1 MRTRQRITTT
11 PARPEAPIEPGFG
24 EWAPIWGLAVLNNVQ
39 PTLWMLL
46 SLVLSATF
54 ASAQATP
61 NREQITLRGTVQ
73 AVDATARTV
82 TIRGEDGNTATLDVP
97 QSVQRLN
104 EVKAG
109 DVVSAVYYDQ
119 VTVSPHPAGA
129 PANDRLEPPIAT
141 PTPGAVPGGTVA
153 QRRVTTVTITAWD
166 PATRVVTFTV
176 PAGTVYSRH
185 LVEATDA
192 NLMTGLKVGDR
203 VDVTRTEAVRFTVE
217 RAAQAAGGATQ
228 AGGGATPAS
237 GAATPAAD
245 DLRHRLT
252 VSVLF
257 GVDNQF
263 SGKMIKEATGRTTG
277 GAPINLDETTYDEV
291 YGRIGML
298 KIGVGYRTTPR
309 TEGVLNFVWSS
320 SEASDAATRVGTVGA
335 IPLDVNF
342 TDYQYWGIE
351 GGQRWF
357 FARTRFTPF
366 VGYLVGINRHQDIRA
381 TFVGV
386 PSNVMPGLAAQDGKM
401 FEKSWAF
408 SLGPTGGV
416 LIGVGPF
423 EVMAETQI
431 RFMGG
436 LSDVDW
442 LVEEGLRDV
451 NTESSRWSLPIL
463 VGARIRF

>member
-1 MRTRQRITTT
+1 M
-11 PARPEAPIEPGFG
+11 
-24 EWAPIWGLAVLNNVQ
+24 LNNVL

-46 SLVLSATF
+46 SLILSATI

-73 AVDATARTV
+73 AVDATARTI
-82 TIRGEDGNTATLDVP
+82 TIRGEAGNDVTLDVP
-97 QSVQRLN
+97 ASVERLN

-119 VTVSPHPAGA
+119 VSVTAHPAGA
-129 PANDRLEPPIAT
+129 PDNDRLEPPIAT
-141 PTPGAVPGGTVA
+141 PTPGALPGGTVA

-166 PATRVVTFTV
+166 PATRVVSFTV
-176 PAGTVYSRH
+176 PSGATYSRH
-185 LVEATDA
+185 LVETTDA
-192 NLMTGLKVGDR
+192 NLMKGLKVGDR
-203 VDVTRTEAVRFTVE
+203 VDVTRTEAVRLTVE
-217 RAAQAAGGATQ
+217 RAGQAAPDT
-228 AGGGATPAS
+228 
-237 GAATPAAD
+237 
-245 DLRHRLT
+245 LRNRLT

-257 GVDNQF
+257 GWDNQF
-263 SGKMIKEATGRTTG
+263 SGKMIKEATGQTTG
-277 GAPINLDETTYDEV
+277 GAPIRLDETTYDEV
-291 YGRIGML
+291 YGRIGIFKL
-298 KIGVGYRTTPR
+298 GVGYRTTPR
-309 TEGVLNFVWSS
+309 TEAVLNFVYSS
-320 SEASDAATRVGTVGA
+320 SDASDDATPVGTVGTTP

-342 TDYQYWGIE
+342 TEYQYWGFE

-366 VGYLVGINRHQDIRA
+366 VGYLVGLNRLQDIRA
-381 TFVGV
+381 TFVNV
-386 PSNVMPGLAAQDGKM
+386 PANLLPGLAAQDGKI

-423 EVMAETQI
+423 EVMAETQL

-451 NTESSRWSLPIL
+451 NSESSRWSLPIL

>member
-1 MRTRQRITTT
+1 MG
-11 PARPEAPIEPGFG
+11 A
-24 EWAPIWGLAVLNNVQ
+24 IWGLAVLNNVQ

-46 SLVLSATF
+46 SLILSATF

-61 NREQITLRGTVQ
+61 NREQVTLRGTVQ

-82 TIRGEDGNTATLDVP
+82 TIRGEDGNIATLDVP
-97 QSVQRLN
+97 LSVQRLN
-104 EVKAG
+104 EVKVG

-119 VTVSPHPAGA
+119 VSVTAHPAGA
-129 PANDRLEPPIAT
+129 PDNDRLEPPIAT
-141 PTPGAVPGGTVA
+141 PTPGALPGGTVA

-176 PAGTVYSRH
+176 PSGASYSRH
-185 LVEATDA
+185 LVETTDA

-203 VDVTRTEAVRFTVE
+203 VDVTRTEAIRLTVD
-217 RAAQAAGGATQ
+217 RATQ
-228 AGGGATPAS
+228 AAP
-237 GAATPAAD
+237 D

-257 GVDNQF
+257 GWDNQF
-263 SGKMIKEATGRTTG
+263 SGKMIKAATGSTIG
-277 GAPINLDETTYDEV
+277 GAPIVLDETTYDEV
-291 YGRIGML
+291 YGKIGMF
-298 KIGVGYRTTPR
+298 KVGAGYRTTPR
-309 TEGVLNFVWSS
+309 TEAVVNFVWSS
-320 SEASDAATRVGTVGA
+320 SEASEAATRIGTVGT

-342 TDYQYWGIE
+342 TEYQYWGIE

-366 VGYLVGINRHQDIRA
+366 VGYLVGINRHQDILA

-386 PSNVMPGLAAQDGKM
+386 PSNVTPGLAAQDGKM

-416 LIGVGPF
+416 LIGIGPF

-451 NTESSRWSLPIL
+451 NSESSRWSLPIL
-463 VGARIRF
+463 IGARIRF